1 MRRKT
6 LKRCAVYSSL
16 VFSSLLPAMAAAQ
29 NLLLGG
35 VQWGPQN
42 SYSYL
47 GGVLPVAGGQLGK
60 GWFVTAFASYLTY
73 QYRSGNPI
81 ELVQTKVPGFNAGIG
96 YAWKGASY
104 AVALSGSV
112 GDQYFSVAPH
122 DLPNAP
128 PPRPEG
134 NVATFT
140 PQIQARY
147 DLSHQFYLS
156 TIDSY
161 SFGQSAYWSR
171 FRGGYQPVWWLSV
184 GPEGIIQGGQ
194 NYRIRQI
201 GAFASFQLG
210 HGWGIELEG
219 GVTYSSGLDNTGYG
233 GFSFS
238 KTF

>member
-1 MRRKT
+1 MGERS
-6 LKRCAVYSSL
+6 LKRCLVSSNFVFFLLMPAV
-16 VFSSLLPAMAAAQ
+16 AAAQ
-29 NLLLGG
+29 DLLLGG

-42 SYSYL
+42 SYSYF

-73 QYRSGNPI
+73 QYHSGNPI
-81 ELVQTKVPGFNAGIG
+81 ELVQTKAPGFNAGMG

-104 AVALSGSV
+104 ALALSGSV
-112 GDQYFSVAPH
+112 GDQFFSVTPRV
-122 DLPNAP
+122 LPNAP
-128 PPRPEG
+128 PPQPEG

-156 TIDSY
+156 TSDSY

-171 FRGGYQPVWWLSV
+171 VRGGYQPMWWLSV
-184 GPEGIIQGGQ
+184 GPEGFIQGGQ
-194 NYRIRQI
+194 NYHIWQI
-201 GAFASFQLG
+201 GAFASCQLG
-210 HGWGIELEG
+210 YGWGIELES
-219 GVTYSSGLDNTGYG
+219 GVTYSNGLDNTGYG

>member
-1 MRRKT
+1 
-6 LKRCAVYSSL
+6 
-16 VFSSLLPAMAAAQ
+16 MAAAQ

-122 DLPNAP
+122 DLPNVP